1 MKLRDSVWSLMIT
14 PAAGWCGQGT
24 CEASDMRLGHEER
37 TQRERMKWPGE
48 NEDLAA
54 CDHNEMEQKTEEV

>member
-1 MKLRDSVWSLMIT
+1 VCGTHFGGHSLSHLLQFKDMKLRDSVWSLMIT

-37 TQRERMKWPGE
+37 TQRERMK
-48 NEDLAA
+48 
-54 CDHNEMEQKTEEV
+54 